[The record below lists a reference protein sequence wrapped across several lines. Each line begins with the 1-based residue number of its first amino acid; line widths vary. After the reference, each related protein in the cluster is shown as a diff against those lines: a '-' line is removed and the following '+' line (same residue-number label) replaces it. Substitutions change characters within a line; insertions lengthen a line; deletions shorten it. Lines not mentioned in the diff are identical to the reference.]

1 VKQFDIVE
9 NLNPLTRRRFP
20 LAVVL
25 QHDRVSTP
33 AVVVPAPLTTWTS
46 DLASSRLHPSLP
58 VGDGRFVILIEE
70 LAGVQRATLGR
81 VVGSAAAER
90 YGIVAAIDLLFTGI

>member
-1 VKQFDIVE
+1 
-9 NLNPLTRRRFP
+9 
-20 LAVVL
+20 
-25 QHDRVSTP
+25 
-33 AVVVPAPLTTWTS
+33 
-46 DLASSRLHPSLP
+46 LHPSLQ

-81 VVGSAAAER
+81 VVSTAEAER